1 MARPM
6 PTALTVAGSDS
17 GGGAGVQAD
26 LKTFAALGVYGTCA
40 VTSVTAQNT
49 LGVIDRLD
57 VEPRLVAAQID
68 AVLGDI
74 GADAVKIG
82 MLANRWIVDAVA
94 DRMRAHAVE
103 RLVIDPV
110 MVSKSGHRL
119 LDEDAVHS
127 MVERLFPLALI
138 VTPNV
143 HEARSL
149 AGVEVAGIAQMREA
163 ARRIASMGPRFVLIT
178 GGDAA
183 WSDAALDLIYDGDRF
198 EELSSVRVHTKNTHG
213 AGCTLSAAICAYLA
227 LGCDPREAVVKA
239 KAYVTEAIR
248 TALNLG
254 GGHGPLNHFW
264 TMRLK
269 DRPQGGQDG

>member
-1 MARPM
+1 MARPI

-26 LKTFAALGVYGTCA
+26 LKTFAALGVYGSCA
-40 VTSVTAQNT
+40 ITSITAQNT
-49 LGVIDRLD
+49 LGVAARRD

-74 GADAVKIG
+74 GADAVKLG
-82 MLANRWIVDAVA
+82 MLGNRQTVEAVA
-94 DRMRAHAVE
+94 DRMEARAVE

-119 LDEDAVHS
+119 LEEDAVRS
-127 MVERLFPLALI
+127 LVEMLFPLALI

-143 HEARSL
+143 DEARVL
-149 AGVEVAGIAQMREA
+149 GGVEITGIGQMREA
-163 ARRIASMGPRFVLIT
+163 ARRIASMGPRFVLVT
-178 GGDAA
+178 GGDAL
-183 WSDAALDLIYDGDRF
+183 WSDAALDLLYDGERF
-198 EELSSVRVHTKNTHG
+198 EELSSPRVHTKNTHG

-227 LGCDPREAVVKA
+227 HGCEPRDAVFKA

-248 TALNLG
+248 TAIPLG
-254 GGHGPLNHFW
+254 SGHGPLNHFW
-264 TMRLK
+264 TMRRK
-269 DRPQGGQDG
+269 DISRGGQDG